1 MPVKKSDN
9 SVRYLS
15 GTQLLAFYT
24 MDSSYTYPKLRWP
37 IELKIEQIDK
47 DELLL
52 IRCPLGISSEPLLLI
67 AAVAPVVATLDGS
80 LSFQQ
85 IVDKFSGIGLSEEIL
100 SQLLEVLDR
109 GLFLANDNY
118 FAAEKRV
125 KEEFVSLEERPP
137 FLAGLSYPR
146 DSSEL
151 GVLIDSYLKAPV
163 PFAPVVNN
171 QLVALVSPHID
182 YRRGGACYGKIY
194 PYIATSDADL
204 FIVIGTNHQFSRTMF
219 QLTKK
224 HFVSPLGK
232 VITERDF
239 VTKVAKGYGERR
251 AFADEFVHKRE
262 HSLELQLPFFSRL
275 KPEAHIVP
283 ILVGSFH
290 EILHAGRE
298 PREWEEYESF
308 VTTLVAVIQ
317 EYSNLGKKVCFVAG
331 VDMAHVGRAFGDSG
345 ALTPE
350 FMREIAS
357 KDSEYL
363 GYMVKGDK
371 TGFFQH
377 VASDGDRRRICGF
390 PTMYTILDVVSRLG
404 IRVDGNVVEYSQAV
418 DYTSDCAVT
427 FAGVSL
433 GALPQVSLL

>member
-1 MPVKKSDN
+1 M
-9 SVRYLS
+9 RHLS
-15 GTQLLAFYT
+15 LTLLLGCYI
-24 MDSSYTYPKLRWP
+24 MDSSYTFPKLRWP
-37 IELKIEQIDK
+37 IELKVEQIDK

-100 SQLLEVLDR
+100 LQLLEVLDR

-118 FAAEKRV
+118 FAAERRV
-125 KEEFVSLEERPP
+125 KEEFLSLEERPP

-146 DSSEL
+146 DSTEL
-151 GVLIDSYLKAPV
+151 GVLIDSYLKSSV
-163 PFAPVVNN
+163 PFAPVVTSR
-171 QLVALVSPHID
+171 LVALVSPHID

-224 HFVSPLGK
+224 HYLSPLGK
-232 VITERDF
+232 VVTDRDF
-239 VTKVAKGYGERR
+239 VFKVAQGYGERR

-262 HSLELQLPFFSRL
+262 HSLELQLPFFSRI
-275 KPEAHIVP
+275 KPQASIVP

-290 EILHAGRE
+290 EMLNADRE
-298 PREWEEYESF
+298 PKEWEEYESF
-308 VTTLVAVIQ
+308 VSSVVRVIQ
-317 EYSNLGKKVCFVAG
+317 EYNMLGKKVCFVAG
-331 VDMAHVGRAFGDSG
+331 VDMAHVGRAFGDPGS
-345 ALTPE
+345 LTPE
-350 FMREIAS
+350 YMRDIAS

-363 GYMVKGDK
+363 GYMVSGNKDA
-371 TGFFQH
+371 FFQH

-404 IRVDGNVVEYSQAV
+404 LGIEGNVVDYSQAV
-418 DYTSDCAVT
+418 DYTIDCAVT
-427 FAGVSL
+427 FGGVTL
-433 GALPQVSLL
+433 EATPNILR

>member
-1 MPVKKSDN
+1 
-9 SVRYLS
+9 
-15 GTQLLAFYT
+15 
-24 MDSSYTYPKLRWP
+24 MDSSYTFPKLRWP

-52 IRCPLGISSEPLLLI
+52 IRCPIGVSSEPLLLI

-100 SQLLEVLDR
+100 KQLLETLDR
-109 GLFLANDNY
+109 GLFLANENY

-151 GVLIDSYLKAPV
+151 GVLIDSYLKSSLPFSPV
-163 PFAPVVNN
+163 ANK
-171 QLVALVSPHID
+171 QLLALVSPHID
-182 YRRGGACYGKIY
+182 YRRGGTCYGKIY
-194 PYIATSDADL
+194 PSIATSDADL
-204 FIVIGTNHQFSRTMF
+204 FIMIGTNHQFSRTMF

-224 HFVSPLGK
+224 HFISPLGK
-232 VITERDF
+232 VVTERDF
-239 VTKVAKGYGERR
+239 VSKVAQGYGERR

-275 KPEAHIVP
+275 KPQATIVP

-290 EILHAGRE
+290 DMLLADRE
-298 PREWEEYESF
+298 PKEWEEYESF
-308 VTTLVAVIQ
+308 VSTLTGVIQ
-317 EYSNLGKKVCFVAG
+317 EYKNLGKKICFVAG
-331 VDMAHVGRAFGDSG
+331 VDMAHVGRAFGDPGS
-345 ALTPE
+345 LTPE

-363 GYMVKGDK
+363 GFMVRGDK
-371 TGFFQH
+371 DGFFQH
-377 VASDGDRRRICGF
+377 VASDRDSRRICGF
-390 PTMYTILDVVSRLG
+390 PTMYTILDAMSRLG
-404 IRVDGNVVEYSQAV
+404 IAVEGNVVEYSQAV

-427 FAGVSL
+427 FAGVTLEARSPMGVL
-433 GALPQVSLL
+433 